1 MLGISY
7 HEYVYFI
14 VYYIAYAMRSIAKY
28 LFLISLSGINLKV
41 PTIVISITRINF
53 SYMKLRN

>member
-14 VYYIAYAMRSIAKY
+14 VYYMAYAMRSIAKY

-41 PTIVISITRINF
+41 PTIVISKRIKL
-53 SYMKLRN
+53 SYMKLQN